1 MKKLKISNSKKKKFF
16 FGKKNFFFQNF
27 KIKFLKSLSYLKGIL
42 LMTFFYCV
50 NIGKKVS
57 WFQLFVYFFSKK
69 CLIPLSISI
78 FERISNKCC
87 KFSCQLKLSQK
98 FPILKKIGNFF
109 FKLDRALKIWFLKSS
124 LNLKAILLITLFC
137 GTNIGKKVS
146 WFQLFVYFFSKN
158 RLMSFWNSIF
168 KIISFK

>member
-1 MKKLKISNSKKKKFF
+1 MKKLKISNSKKKNFF
-16 FGKKNFFFQNF
+16 FWGKIFFFQNF

-50 NIGKKVS
+50 NIGKKS
-57 WFQLFVYFFSKK
+57 QLISAVCLLFSKK

-109 FKLDRALKIWFLKSS
+109 FQARALKIWFLKSS
-124 LNLKAILLITLFC
+124 LNLKAILLITIFC
-137 GTNIGKKVS
+137 GTNIGKKS
-146 WFQLFVYFFSKN
+146 QLISAVCLLFFK
-158 RLMSFWNSIF
+158 
-168 KIISFK
+168 K